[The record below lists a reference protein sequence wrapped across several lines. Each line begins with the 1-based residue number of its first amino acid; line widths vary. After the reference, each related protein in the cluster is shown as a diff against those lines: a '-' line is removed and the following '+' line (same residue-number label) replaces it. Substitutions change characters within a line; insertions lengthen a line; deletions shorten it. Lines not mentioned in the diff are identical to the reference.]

1 MVQKTSREKSYRV
14 SGPKKLAWGLLLAGA
29 GCQLAGAATL
39 CVSAGGACAYHTI
52 GAAVRAA
59 NAGDT
64 VMVQAG
70 VYNEM
75 VTIEKSLVLQGAGRD
90 RTIINAFGLANG
102 IYINGSDKAPATGV
116 GNVVVTGLQVQNANF
131 EGILVMNANGVTIS
145 NSQVSGNDRNLN
157 TANTSDISCEKL
169 PAFETSESEDCGEG
183 IHLIGVD
190 HSVVANN
197 IVKNNSG
204 GILMS
209 DETGPTHDNVIHG
222 NTVTNNLYDCGI
234 TLASHPVAT
243 LGGQKAPG
251 GVYRNTI
258 SGNTSSGN
266 GTAFGGAGIGLF
278 APGPGNATYGNVI
291 INNIV
296 TGNGHPGISMHNHA
310 APKGAPAPN
319 LNDNVVIGN
328 QIADNGAD
336 TGDASTPGPTAINIY
351 SVAPVMGTVITQNLV
366 HNETLGV
373 AVHTPSGAVQIHLN
387 NLSGETGVDNI
398 GTGAVDANLNYW
410 GCTAGPGNSGC
421 SGVIGTVTSSGATA
435 SPF

>member
-1 MVQKTSREKSYRV
+1 MNKRRGSISWACLGVM
-14 SGPKKLAWGLLLAGA
+14 LAGA
-29 GCQLAGAATL
+29 GCQLATAATV
-39 CVSAGGACAYHTI
+39 CVSVTGTCAYHTI
-52 GAAVRAA
+52 DAAIKAV

-64 VMVQAG
+64 IMVQAG

-75 VTIEKSLVLQGAGRD
+75 VTITRSVVLQGAGRD

-102 IYINGSDKAPATGV
+102 IYVNGSAKAPGTGV
-116 GNVVVTGLQVQNANF
+116 GNVVISGVQVQNANF

-145 NSQVSGNDRNLN
+145 NSQVSGNDRSLN
-157 TANTSDISCEKL
+157 TADASAIVCENL

-190 HSVVANN
+190 HSVIANN
-197 IVKNNSG
+197 IVRNNSG

-222 NTVTNNLYDCGI
+222 NTVSTNIYDCGI

-258 SGNTSSGN
+258 SGNTSTGN

-278 APGPGNATYGNVI
+278 AAGPGNATYGNVI
-291 INNIV
+291 INNVV
-296 TGNGHPGISMHNHA
+296 TGNGHPGISLHNHA

-319 LNDNVVIGN
+319 LNDNIIIGN
-328 QIADNGAD
+328 QIAGNGAD

-351 SVAPVMGTVITQNLV
+351 SVAPVAGTVITQNV
-366 HNETLGV
+366 VRNEMLGV

-387 NLSGETGVDNI
+387 DLGGETGVDNI
-398 GTGAVDANLNYW
+398 GSGTIDANLNYW
-410 GCTAGPGNSGC
+410 GC
-421 SGVIGTVTSSGATA
+421 
-435 SPF
+435 